1 MNIYDIITVG
11 GGPAGLTAALYA
23 LRGGKSVLVIE
34 KSAFGGQMTYSPKIE
49 NYPGFAS
56 ASGNEIAEQIVDQ
69 VLGQGAEVEFD
80 RVTSVSK
87 GENGIFA
94 VECESG
100 ETKYARAV
108 IIANGC
114 RHRRLGLEREEDFIG
129 EGISFCAVC
138 DGAFYKDR
146 DVAVIGG
153 GNSALQEALLLSQT
167 SRRVTVV
174 QDMPHLTGE
183 ARLAAQIDERDNI
196 DVLCGYRAESLIG
209 EDAIKGLKIRSAS
222 GEEREIAVDG
232 IFVAIGLVP
241 ENEDFASL
249 AELDARGY
257 FDSDENCLTSTEG
270 LFVAGDCRKK
280 YIRQITTATADGAV
294 AALAACR
301 YIDR

>member
-1 MNIYDIITVG
+1 M
-11 GGPAGLTAALYA
+11 
-23 LRGGKSVLVIE
+23 
-34 KSAFGGQMTYSPKIE
+34 
-49 NYPGFAS
+49 
-56 ASGNEIAEQIVDQ
+56 
-69 VLGQGAEVEFD
+69 
-80 RVTSVSK
+80 
-87 GENGIFA
+87 
-94 VECESG
+94 G

-196 DVLCGYRAESLIG
+196 DVLCGYRAEALLG
-209 EDAIKGLKIRSAS
+209 EGAIKGLKIRSAS
-222 GEEREIAVDG
+222 GETLEIAVDG
-232 IFVAIGLVP
+232 IFGAIGGIAGTALLVS
-241 ENEDFASL
+241 EYKERKALQEDDEYYEEF
-249 AELDARGY
+249 DA
-257 FDSDENCLTSTEG
+257 FDDDFEE
-270 LFVAGDCRKK
+270 
-280 YIRQITTATADGAV
+280 I
-294 AALAACR
+294 
-301 YIDR
+301 